1 MQVSKFYVSGNQS
14 PIKQKGKT
22 ATKTQTLQKRTMHPG
37 DAVFEGSE
45 TSPKDQRI
53 TSNTIY
59 SENGKIKEGTLTSKT
74 YTQ

>member
-1 MQVSKFYVSGNQS
+1 MAGPFNMKGSKFYGSGNQS

-45 TSPKDQRI
+45 TSPTDQRI
-53 TSNTIY
+53 TSNTLY
-59 SENGKIKEGTLTSKT
+59 SENGKIK
-74 YTQ
+74 